1 VSPPEENALP
11 SSALRVVVALMG
23 VPGAGKST
31 VARYLSAALPLH
43 VIDRDAIRAALFPRC
58 EFTSAEK
65 DAANA
70 AVLGA
75 VEANCRLGR
84 ASLVDGMTFARA
96 SDLDALRERVVA
108 SGFLLLPLFL
118 ECPAEVARA
127 RVTTQMGSAHPARDR
142 SPALVTA
149 VAARFDAPP
158 ADARR
163 INADQTVE
171 QMCAAA
177 LAAVRAAL
185 GSELGQS

>member
-1 VSPPEENALP
+1 MKRATDGAARPQSMRL
-11 SSALRVVVALMG
+11 VVALMG

-31 VARYLSAALPLH
+31 VARYLFAALPLH
-43 VIDRDAIRAALFPRC
+43 VVDRDAIRAALFPRC

-108 SGFLLLPLFL
+108 SGFRLLPLFL

-127 RVTTQMGSAHPARDR
+127 RVTTQMGSAHPACDR

-163 INADQTVE
+163 IDANQPEDA
-171 QMCAAA
+171 MCRDA
-177 LAAVRAAL
+177 LAVVRAAL